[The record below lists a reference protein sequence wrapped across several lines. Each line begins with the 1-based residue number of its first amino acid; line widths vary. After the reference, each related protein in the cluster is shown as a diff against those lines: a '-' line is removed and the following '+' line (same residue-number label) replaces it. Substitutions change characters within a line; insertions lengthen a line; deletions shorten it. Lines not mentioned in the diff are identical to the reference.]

1 MIAAR
6 PAAPGATRSC
16 PHCRAT
22 VLQSANVCPAC
33 QHHLRYS
40 APSSASSTAVAAAA
54 SGYAALQIEGTVR
67 HKQPQEPCEFCV
79 VLAIANEQG
88 EQISRQVVGVGVL
101 QPSEARRFSIS
112 VNLVPARAAAAAVDK
127 MPTGQFMARG
137 KPNV

>member
-1 MIAAR
+1 MIVPR

-22 VLQSANVCPAC
+22 VLVSANVCPAC
-33 QHHLRYS
+33 QHHLRFN
-40 APSSASSTAVAAAA
+40 APAAAATAAAA
-54 SGYAALQIEGTVR
+54 SGYSALQIEGTVR

-101 QPSEARRFSIS
+101 QPSEVRRFSIS
-112 VNLVPARAAAAAVDK
+112 VNLVPARAAGVKLPA
-127 MPTGQFMARG
+127 
-137 KPNV
+137 

>member
-33 QHHLRYS
+33 QHHLRFN
-40 APSSASSTAVAAAA
+40 APVATTAAAA
-54 SGYAALQIEGTVR
+54 ATGYAALQIEGTVR

-88 EQISRQVVGVGVL
+88 EQISRQVVSVGVL
-101 QPSEARRFSIS
+101 QPSEVRRFSIS
-112 VNLVPARAAAAAVDK
+112 VNLVPARAAGIKLPA
-127 MPTGQFMARG
+127 
-137 KPNV
+137 

>member
-33 QHHLRYS
+33 QHHLRFN
-40 APSSASSTAVAAAA
+40 APSAAGASAAAAAA

-101 QPSEARRFSIS
+101 QPGEARKFSIS
-112 VNLVPARAAAAAVDK
+112 VNLVPARAAAAAAA
-127 MPTGQFMARG
+127 ARE
-137 KPNV
+137 PALTTAFPSR

>member
-33 QHHLRYS
+33 QHHLRFN
-40 APSSASSTAVAAAA
+40 APSVAGATAAAAAA

-88 EQISRQVVGVGVL
+88 EQVSRQVVGVGVL
-101 QPSEARRFSIS
+101 QPGEARKFSIS
-112 VNLVPARAAAAAVDK
+112 VNLVPARAAAAREPPLTTAF
-127 MPTGQFMARG
+127 PPR
-137 KPNV
+137 

>member
-33 QHHLRYS
+33 QHHLRFN
-40 APSSASSTAVAAAA
+40 APSTAGATAAAA
-54 SGYAALQIEGTVR
+54 AATGYAALQIEGTVR

-112 VNLVPARAAAAAVDK
+112 VNLVPARAAAAA
-127 MPTGQFMARG
+127 ARE
-137 KPNV
+137 PALTSAFPPR

>member
-22 VLQSANVCPAC
+22 VLLSANVCPAC
-33 QHHLRYS
+33 QHHLRFNAPGS
-40 APSSASSTAVAAAA
+40 AAAAAAAAAAA

-88 EQISRQVVGVGVL
+88 EQISRQVVSVGVL

-112 VNLVPARAAAAAVDK
+112 VNLVPARSAALKVPA
-127 MPTGQFMARG
+127 GG
-137 KPNV
+137 

>member
-22 VLQSANVCPAC
+22 VLLSANVCPAC
-33 QHHLRYS
+33 QHHLRFN
-40 APSSASSTAVAAAA
+40 APVATAAAA
-54 SGYAALQIEGTVR
+54 AAATGYSALQIEGTVR

-88 EQISRQVVGVGVL
+88 EQISRQVVSVGVL

-112 VNLVPARAAAAAVDK
+112 VNLVPARSAALKVPA
-127 MPTGQFMARG
+127 GG
-137 KPNV
+137 

>member
-22 VLQSANVCPAC
+22 VLLSANVCPAC
-33 QHHLRYS
+33 QHHLRFN
-40 APSSASSTAVAAAA
+40 APVAAAA
-54 SGYAALQIEGTVR
+54 AAAAAAGYAALQIEGTVR
-67 HKQPQEPCEFCV
+67 HKQPKEPCEFCV

-88 EQISRQVVGVGVL
+88 EQISRQVVSVGVL

-112 VNLVPARAAAAAVDK
+112 VNLVPARAAGIKLPA
-127 MPTGQFMARG
+127 
-137 KPNV
+137 